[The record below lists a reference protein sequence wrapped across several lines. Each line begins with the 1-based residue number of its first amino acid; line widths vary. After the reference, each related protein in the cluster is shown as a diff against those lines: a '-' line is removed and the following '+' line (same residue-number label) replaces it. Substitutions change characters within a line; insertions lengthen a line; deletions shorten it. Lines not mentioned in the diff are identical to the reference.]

1 MMNYSEYPKINRPLG
16 PDVRGEAGPGPA
28 VYQKAPGV
36 LEQLDQTHK
45 ELESLYIA
53 INHLNERLTPV
64 MRQMNTMETVS
75 ENSTTAVDH
84 STISSGIVDIRTK
97 VVRLRNIITSTINAL
112 DI

>member
-16 PDVRGEAGPGPA
+16 PDVRGEAGPGAA
-28 VYQKAPGV
+28 VYQKTPGA

-45 ELESLYIA
+45 ELESLYIT
-53 INHLNERLTPV
+53 ISHLNERLAPV
-64 MRQMNTMETVS
+64 MRQMNNMETVS
-75 ENSTTAVDH
+75 DSVTSAVDY
-84 STISSGIVDIRTK
+84 STVSSGIIDIRTK